1 MHWAVQPSNQQATID
16 ELCFPF
22 LVDGSQG
29 KKTLSMKVTL
39 PLIKH
44 PFIPARNVSLFRPC

>member
-29 KKTLSMKVTL
+29 KKNTIHEGNTTAHQAS
-39 PLIKH
+39 IH
-44 PFIPARNVSLFRPC
+44 PSPQCVPV